1 MVSESDDDEKEA
13 TRAPLMLEVVAT
25 EIADIG
31 SEARSEAARQL
42 ALHAGVRAEAITFNA
57 DMESALK
64 EHDETMTTATA
75 LAFADEVHDAAVA
88 FLTTGADAA
97 ATTTTAAAAS
107 AGAAAANPREKRAE
121 LVAAIMGHAIAVWRV
136 KVEGRSVT
144 MIVSE
149 MGTGGEA
156 LHAALQAHKGH
167 KAASTNMD
175 ARAEVAAAYAH
186 AEHPLTVICR
196 EVGPMAAVPKKM
208 RGLPM
213 LRIEEDVKTQL
224 SDRLVDKATGDGVS
238 VWRKDMTRP
247 GTKGGSMPNAI
258 DSAILTLAAAKPMK
272 DILIAKDEQPPDPK
286 RGLMQLP
293 RVTMKVGVVTTQSA
307 LAARAGGAAALKYEE
322 REMRLFECVAGAT
335 RPAIHVPGMMLGV
348 HGAMMITD
356 RNTTVDIVRQHQ
368 RAQARLRAGTWPIYK
383 EYCEIEYAEAR
394 SALGEAVKTPLEEV
408 CSLGIIKT
416 LVHYKDARRGDPTG
430 VQYTQPCDGNG
441 CHGQS
446 FTCHEGEKR
455 PIPEAIVTM
464 LEASIAKRAETTRA
478 AEGTTTMPE
487 PRQARGSN
495 DGGRGTGGGWSG
507 GRGGKGQGGKGG
519 GGASGTPPQ
528 AREARG
534 QCGRCG
540 RQKAEPEADGKVP
553 ERMCDGVQCLNR
565 QPAARAKA
573 RSLADRMQPAGE
585 TAEEAAKEAEGAAGE
600 MEAEAAAVEG
610 STTSQ
615 DETRGAAR
623 LVHDS
628 STPGAPSWYV
638 RLEEQPAE
646 EAEGAAMAKAG
657 APQPAPD
664 QAQETTA
671 MEEDALQ
678 PAAEAETTG
687 DAAPRP
693 APETEAATTGG
704 GAETAAEMTPEELEA
719 AAAKDVAELEAMDLE
734 NMYAEKAAAGE
745 LASSE
750 SASRGSS
757 RASDKRE
764 RDTTTA
770 KDGPTLGTVD
780 EEDEEDDADEQR
792 TSKPRGDGGGEAGGS
807 GDTAPPKPKSKQ
819 TKKSTGKGGKAKASK
834 PGSRHQ

>member
-1 MVSESDDDEKEA
+1 MYESRDCVRTQDAEDAAMVSESDDDEKEA

-573 RSLADRMQPAGE
+573 RNLADRMQPAGE
-585 TAEEAAKEAEGAAGE
+585 TAEEAAKEAEGAAGG
-600 MEAEAAAVEG
+600 MEAEAAAVE
-610 STTSQ
+610 
-615 DETRGAAR
+615 D
-623 LVHDS
+623 
-628 STPGAPSWYV
+628 
-638 RLEEQPAE
+638 RLEEQP
-646 EAEGAAMAKAG
+646 EGETEGDAMA
-657 APQPAPD
+657 QPAPGR
-664 QAQETTA
+664 AQEATA
-671 MEEDALQ
+671 MEDGTLP
-678 PAAEAETTG
+678 PAA
-687 DAAPRP
+687 
-693 APETEAATTGG
+693 EAATTGDDAPPPTPEAEATTTG
-704 GAETAAEMTPEELEA
+704 GGTEPAAEMTPEEIEA
-719 AAAKDVAELEAMDLE
+719 AADKDVAEIEAMDLE
-734 NMYAEKAAAGE
+734 RTYQEKAAAGE
-745 LASSE
+745 LTGSE

-764 RDTTTA
+764 RETNAAT
-770 KDGPTLGTVD
+770 DGPMLGTVD
-780 EEDEEDDADEQR
+780 EEEGEDDADGEQR
-792 TSKPRGDGGGEAGGS
+792 ASKPRGDGGGEAGGS
-807 GDTAPPKPKSKQ
+807 GDTAPPKPKGKQ